1 MRGIEGESWETG
13 QSYRLAHLGLL
24 WRVELAHGFEIHVF
38 APDAAGGLE
47 VEYIICQRHVG
58 RHAMVAERDEP
69 AFLDFGF

>member
-1 MRGIEGESWETG
+1 MGNGSILQISTFGFT
-13 QSYRLAHLGLL
+13 LAG
-24 WRVELAHGFEIHVF
+24 ELAHGFEIHVF